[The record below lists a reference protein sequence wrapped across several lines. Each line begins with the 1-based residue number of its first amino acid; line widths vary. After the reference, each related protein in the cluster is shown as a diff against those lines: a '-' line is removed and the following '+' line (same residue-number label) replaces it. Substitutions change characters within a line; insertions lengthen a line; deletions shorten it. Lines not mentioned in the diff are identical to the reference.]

1 MIEKNR
7 INRIITYQLIVNF
20 SHADDKD
27 LVAVI
32 MMRIKS
38 SFFSVVR
45 YLFIK
50 STISRLHNNNK
61 QQSNLLL
68 ILGTIERK

>member
-20 SHADDKD
+20 SHADNKD

-38 SFFSVVR
+38 SFVVVR

-50 STISRLHNNNK
+50 STITSYIIIINNN
-61 QQSNLLL
+61 L
-68 ILGTIERK
+68 ICY